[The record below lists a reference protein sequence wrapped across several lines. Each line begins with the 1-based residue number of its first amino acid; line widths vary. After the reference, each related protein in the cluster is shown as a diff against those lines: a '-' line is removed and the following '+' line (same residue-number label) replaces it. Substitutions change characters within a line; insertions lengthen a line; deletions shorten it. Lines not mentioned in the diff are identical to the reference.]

1 MQNWIKTKWRKY
13 CVLSVNGND
22 NVNDN
27 ANANNIFSIKDTK
40 LYVPVVTLSATDN
53 QRFSKLLRNEFER
66 SIYWNEYKTKSQNKN
81 TTNKYRYFLESN
93 SVGVNRLSVLAN
105 SNQDNDSKR
114 LKTRRYY
121 LPQGIIVI

>member
-1 MQNWIKTKWRKY
+1 M
-13 CVLSVNGND
+13 SVNGND

-27 ANANNIFSIKDTK
+27 ANANNIIFPIKDTK
-40 LYVPVVTLSATDN
+40 LYVPVVTLPATDN

-81 TTNKYRYFLESN
+81 TRNKYRYFLESN

>member
-1 MQNWIKTKWRKY
+1 M
-13 CVLSVNGND
+13 SVNGND

>member
-1 MQNWIKTKWRKY
+1 M
-13 CVLSVNGND
+13 SVNGND

-27 ANANNIFSIKDTK
+27 ANANNIIFPINDTK

-121 LPQGIIVI
+121 LPQGIIVS

>member
-1 MQNWIKTKWRKY
+1 M
-13 CVLSVNGND
+13 SVNGND

-121 LPQGIIVI
+121 LPQGIIVS

>member
-1 MQNWIKTKWRKY
+1 MWLNNCRTELKLKWTKY

-27 ANANNIFSIKDTK
+27 ANANNIIFPIKDTK
-40 LYVPVVTLSATDN
+40 LSVPVVTLSATDN
-53 QRFSKLLRNEFER
+53 QRFSKLLPNEFER

-93 SVGVNRLSVLAN
+93 SVGVDRLSDLAN
-105 SNQDNDSKR
+105 SRN
-114 LKTRRYY
+114 YC
-121 LPQGIIVI
+121 

>member
-1 MQNWIKTKWRKY
+1 M
-13 CVLSVNGND
+13 SVNGND

-53 QRFSKLLRNEFER
+53 QRFSKLLRNKFER

-81 TTNKYRYFLESN
+81 TRNKYRYFLESN

-105 SNQDNDSKR
+105 SNQDNDSRR

>member
-1 MQNWIKTKWRKY
+1 M
-13 CVLSVNGND
+13 SVNGND

-40 LYVPVVTLSATDN
+40 SYVPVVTLSATDN

-81 TTNKYRYFLESN
+81 TRNKYRYFLESN

>member
-1 MQNWIKTKWRKY
+1 M
-13 CVLSVNGND
+13 SVNGND

-121 LPQGIIVI
+121 LPHGIIVS